1 MPCGSMLNPM
11 SIGAKQD
18 KRIHLN
24 TWLRMDTVCLK
35 LHQND
40 KEYKVVFS
48 LKWSEFQRFDI
59 NLDL

>member
-1 MPCGSMLNPM
+1 MQNPM

-18 KRIHLN
+18 KRMHLN

-40 KEYKVVFS
+40 KEYKVVFF
-48 LKWSEFQRFDI
+48 LMWSEFQRFDI

>member
-24 TWLRMDTVCLK
+24 TWLRMNAICLK
-35 LHQND
+35 LHQNV
-40 KEYKVVFS
+40 KEYKVVIS
-48 LKWSEFQRFDI
+48 LMWSEFQRFDI